1 MLDSLRTSRIA
12 ALTAW
17 RIYFALAILQTCL
30 ALALLFQ
37 TRSADSAGLA
47 LGISPA
53 RLILI
58 LGLAALGLLFSGLF
72 LESWLALRRFERS
85 WERLALVLSYRRL
98 WNTILLVC
106 SAVFLLGL
114 LSITQMTDV
123 QEPFTRVFFDRLRPL
138 VIWFVGLGA
147 QTAIALLAL
156 RHGRGIFSLR
166 PQGRLFYIV
175 LLAFSVIFLGWSWVA
190 RTVMPLESQRV
201 GWNLMGV
208 PVVEWQV
215 LIAWLAGV
223 LTLLVLT
230 SLDHPSPSPAW
241 FKRFALRR
249 FDLILGLL
257 IWLAAVVIWQGM
269 PLAPSWFVTKP
280 APPNYEYYPN
290 SDALAYDAMAQSALV
305 GEGYRFYGL
314 LYARR
319 PLLAMHLTLLRLL
332 GGQGYEQVVFLQIL
346 VLAWIPVVVYW
357 LTKALHNRVSGVI
370 AALLIIQRE
379 ANSIWL
385 TERITTSHVKLLMA
399 DLPAMFVTVLFVLLA
414 VIWLQ
419 NLAERKLLGLICGGA
434 LGLAMLIRPEAFVFA
449 IPLLL
454 ICALLAW
461 RDGQWRL
468 WLQSGVLFGLG
479 LLLVISPWV
488 WRNYATTGE
497 IFFDSP
503 LHNTS
508 LIQQRFQF
516 EPGAPDL
523 PSEDVESLSSAEPAP
538 SPAPPHESTRPST
551 SSQPQ
556 TQSPAPTLET
566 SNLRLRRQTSQLLGR
581 ALQDPDILVRA
592 ALAHYLNSQV
602 QSLLILPAVFRGTEG
617 LIGWV
622 GHRSAE
628 RLWKECCG
636 VTSYIR
642 RAPFWR
648 QWDGRFPPGTWVALS
663 LNLLLIAYGIHT
675 AWKQKRWMGILSLA
689 FGLTYLLANAVFRNS
704 GGRYILPVDWA
715 TLVYFSIGLAQ
726 FTQSAVEYLRDAPV
740 REISLNEASPAKEA
754 RPRLLRLPLFYFA
767 AVGLFLLGCAA
778 PFVEASFPRRYDE
791 AVRDAMISAL
801 LNSERLSESQRG
813 DLYLF
818 IVRGGN
824 AFAGRALYPRYFP
837 ADVGDPGTSKKNPF
851 APKPYPQLVFY
862 LAGSQNSTL
871 SLPVEVEP
879 ERFPNARDVL
889 VVGCNPRDLLLVV
902 LFSPEG
908 AIDAIY
914 LRSDLP
920 ARLRCPLPPVAGAD
934 D

>member
-1 MLDSLRTSRIA
+1 MLDTLRTSKIA

-17 RIYFALAILQTCL
+17 RVYFALAILQTCL

-47 LGISPA
+47 LGISPV

-58 LGLAALGLLFSGLF
+58 LGLAALGVLFLGLF
-72 LESWLALRRFERS
+72 LESWIAPRRFERS
-85 WERLALVLSYRRL
+85 WERLAFILSRRWL

-114 LSITQMTDV
+114 LSIAQLTDV
-123 QEPFTRVFFDRLRPL
+123 QEPFTRVFFDRLKPL
-138 VIWFVGLGA
+138 VVWFVGLGA

-156 RHGRGIFSLR
+156 RHGREIFSLR
-166 PQGRLFYIV
+166 PQGRLFYFV
-175 LLAFSVIFLGWSWVA
+175 LFVFLVIFWGWSWAA
-190 RTVMPLESQRV
+190 RMVMPLESQRV

-215 LIAWLAGV
+215 LTAWLAGM
-223 LTLLVLT
+223 LTLLVVT
-230 SLDHPSPSPAW
+230 CLDRPSPPTTW
-241 FKRFALRR
+241 LRRFALRR

-280 APPNYEYYPN
+280 APPNYEFYPN

-305 GEGYRFYGL
+305 GEGYRFYSL

-319 PLLAMHLTLLRLL
+319 PLLAMYLTLLRLL

-346 VLAWIPVVVYW
+346 VLAWIPVLVYW

-370 AALLIIQRE
+370 AASLIIQRE

-399 DLPAMFVTVLFVLLA
+399 DLPAMLVTVLFVLLG
-414 VIWLQ
+414 VVWLQ
-419 NLAERKLLGLICGGA
+419 HLAERKLLALICGGT
-434 LGLAMLIRPEAFVFA
+434 LGLAMLVRPEAFVFA

-454 ICALLAW
+454 ICALLLW
-461 RDGQWRL
+461 KDGGWRL
-468 WLQSGVLFGLG
+468 WLQSGVLFSLG
-479 LLLVISPWV
+479 LLLVISPWI

-508 LIQQRFQF
+508 LIQQRFQV

-523 PSEDVESLSSAEPAP
+523 PAEDAETPTTAESAP
-538 SPAPPHESTRPST
+538 LPAPPRESTRPST
-551 SSQPQ
+551 SPLSQ
-556 TQSPAPTLET
+556 TQPPAPTPET
-566 SNLRLRRQTSQLLGR
+566 SNLRLRRQVNQLFGR
-581 ALQDPDILVRA
+581 VLQEPDVLARA
-592 ALAHYLNSQV
+592 SLAHYLNSQV

-617 LIGWV
+617 LIAWL

-628 RLWKECCG
+628 RLWEDCCG
-636 VTSYIR
+636 ATSYIR

-648 QWDGRFPPGTWVALS
+648 QWDGRFPASTWVALS
-663 LNLLLIAYGIHT
+663 LNLLLIAYGINT
-675 AWKQKRWMGILSLA
+675 AWKRKRWIGSLPLA
-689 FGLTYLLANAVFRNS
+689 FGLTYLLANALFRNS

-726 FTQSAVEYLRDAPV
+726 FTQAAVGYLRDVPV
-740 REISLNEASPAKEA
+740 AKISSDEA
-754 RPRLLRLPLFYFA
+754 RPANEPRLPSPRLPLFYFA
-767 AVGLFLLGCAA
+767 SIGLFLLGCAV

-791 AVRDAMISAL
+791 AVRDAMISVL
-801 LNSERLSESQRG
+801 LRSERLSETQRG

-824 AFAGRALYPRYFP
+824 AFAGRALYPRFFP
-837 ADVGDPGTSKKNPF
+837 ANAGDPGRSKKDPF
-851 APKPYPQLVFY
+851 APRSYPRMVFY

-871 SLPVEVEP
+871 SLPIEAEP
-879 ERFPNARDVL
+879 ERFPNAQDVL
-889 VVGCNPRDLLLVV
+889 VVGCNPRDLLLVA

-920 ARLRCPLPPVAGAD
+920 SRLRCPLPPVPGAD
-934 D
+934 N